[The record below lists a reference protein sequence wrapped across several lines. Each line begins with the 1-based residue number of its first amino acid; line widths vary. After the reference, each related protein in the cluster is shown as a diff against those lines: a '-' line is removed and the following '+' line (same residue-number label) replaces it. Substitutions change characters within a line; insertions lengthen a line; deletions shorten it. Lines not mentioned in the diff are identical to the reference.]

1 VISLVPSIL
10 CAPMNVARHR
20 HAVDLDLDDV
30 LVRSDVLCDLTV
42 NITGDQIGLGV

>member
-1 VISLVPSIL
+1 
-10 CAPMNVARHR
+10 MNVARHR